1 MKAIVENSLKSKFS
15 IVREVYIEILNRI
28 TWCRNEGELRDALRF
43 ISMEF
48 PVTFNSYF
56 DCGFGK
62 SHMWVSEKG
71 SGKRLIFVEF

>member
-1 MKAIVENSLKSKFS
+1 MVHSK
-15 IVREVYIEILNRI
+15 EQ
-28 TWCRNEGELRDALRF
+28 NEGELRDAIKF

-56 DCGFGK
+56 EYGFGRN
-62 SHMWVSEKG
+62 HMWVSEWE